1 MPVNANFPPL
11 TVENYKLL
19 PETGPRYQLI
29 QGDLYMA
36 PAPNRFHQEI
46 SRNLQFE
53 LHSYLKRNPIG
64 KLFNAPF
71 GVYLDEINVFQPDII
86 IVLNERLGILTE
98 EGAEGAP
105 HLVIEILSPKTRRL
119 DLVNKKQEYARAGVK
134 ELWIIDPEPR
144 TIMIHHL
151 LSTESKRS
159 GRSIKRIHSQPSC
172 CRDST
177 WSWQRFSR
185 DERER
190 LKNRSQVLVK
200 RMVMLSVARPGAA
213 RSAISLLPWEHQL
226 EIWTSS

>member
-1 MPVNANFPPL
+1 LGVPANTNFPPL

-64 KLFNAPF
+64 KLFDAPF
-71 GVYLDEINVFQPDII
+71 DVYLDEINVFQPDII

-98 EGAEGAP
+98 QGAEGAP
-105 HLVIEILSPKTRRL
+105 DLVVEILSPQTRRL
-119 DLVNKKQEYARAGVK
+119 DLLNKKQEYARAGVK

-144 TIMIHHL
+144 AIMIHQFASDGVENVRKVDEEDT
-151 LSTESKRS
+151 LST
-159 GRSIKRIHSQPSC
+159 
-172 CRDST
+172 D
-177 WSWQRFSR
+177 
-185 DERER
+185 
-190 LKNRSQVLVK
+190 
-200 RMVMLSVARPGAA
+200 
-213 RSAISLLPWEHQL
+213 LLPGFNLAVETIF
-226 EIWTSS
+226 ER

>member
-1 MPVNANFPPL
+1 MNTNFPPL

-53 LHSYLKRNPIG
+53 LHSYLKGNPIG
-64 KLFNAPF
+64 KLFDAPF
-71 GVYLDEINVFQPDII
+71 DVYLDEINVFQPDILV
-86 IVLNERLGILTE
+86 VLKERLGILTE

-105 HLVIEILSPKTRRL
+105 DLVIEILSPKTRRL

-144 TIMIHHL
+144 SLTIHQLISDGVEKIRQL
-151 LSTESKRS
+151 GKEDNLST
-159 GRSIKRIHSQPSC
+159 
-172 CRDST
+172 D
-177 WSWQRFSR
+177 
-185 DERER
+185 
-190 LKNRSQVLVK
+190 
-200 RMVMLSVARPGAA
+200 
-213 RSAISLLPWEHQL
+213 LLPGFNVAMETIF
-226 EIWTSS
+226 ER

>member
-1 MPVNANFPPL
+1 MPVNTNFPPL

-64 KLFNAPF
+64 KLFDAPF
-71 GVYLDEINVFQPDII
+71 DVYLDEINVFQPDII

-105 HLVIEILSPKTRRL
+105 ELVVEILSPKTRRL

-144 TIMIHHL
+144 IIMIHQFAPDGVEEIRKVDEAGT
-151 LSTESKRS
+151 LSTE
-159 GRSIKRIHSQPSC
+159 
-172 CRDST
+172 
-177 WSWQRFSR
+177 
-185 DERER
+185 
-190 LKNRSQVLVK
+190 
-200 RMVMLSVARPGAA
+200 
-213 RSAISLLPWEHQL
+213 LLPGLNLAVATIFER
-226 EIWTSS
+226 

>member
-1 MPVNANFPPL
+1 MPVNTKFPPL

-36 PAPNRFHQEI
+36 LAPNRFHQEI

-64 KLFNAPF
+64 KLFKAPF
-71 GVYLDEINVFQPDII
+71 DVYLDEFNVFQPDII
-86 IVLNERLGILTE
+86 IVLNERLEILTE

-105 HLVIEILSPKTRRL
+105 ELVVEILSPKTRRL

-144 TIMIHHL
+144 TIEIHQFTSTGIEEIRQVVEDDT
-151 LSTESKRS
+151 LSS
-159 GRSIKRIHSQPSC
+159 
-172 CRDST
+172 D
-177 WSWQRFSR
+177 
-185 DERER
+185 
-190 LKNRSQVLVK
+190 
-200 RMVMLSVARPGAA
+200 
-213 RSAISLLPWEHQL
+213 LLPGFNL
-226 EIWTSS
+226 DVAAIFDR

>member
-1 MPVNANFPPL
+1 MPVNTNFPPL

-53 LHSYLKRNPIG
+53 LHGYLKRNPIG

-71 GVYLDEINVFQPDII
+71 DVYLDETNVFQPDLI

-98 EGAEGAP
+98 AGAEGAP
-105 HLVIEILSPKTRRL
+105 ELVVEILSPKTRRL
-119 DLVNKKQEYARAGVK
+119 DLMNKKQEYARAGVK

-144 TIMIHHL
+144 SITIHEFASDGVETI
-151 LSTESKRS
+151 R
-159 GRSIKRIHSQPSC
+159 
-172 CRDST
+172 
-177 WSWQRFSR
+177 
-185 DERER
+185 
-190 LKNRSQVLVK
+190 
-200 RMVMLSVARPGAA
+200 
-213 RSAISLLPWEHQL
+213 QL
-226 EIWTSS
+226 EEEDILSSKKLPGFNLRLETIFER

>member
-1 MPVNANFPPL
+1 MPVNTNFPPL

-71 GVYLDEINVFQPDII
+71 DVYLDEINVFQPDII
-86 IVLNERLGILTE
+86 IVLKERLGILTE
-98 EGAEGAP
+98 EGAQGAP
-105 HLVIEILSPKTRRL
+105 DLVVEILSPKTRRL

-134 ELWIIDPEPR
+134 ELWIIDPETR
-144 TIMIHHL
+144 STNIHQFGFDGIEKIRQVNEEDT
-151 LSTESKRS
+151 LS
-159 GRSIKRIHSQPSC
+159 SQ
-172 CRDST
+172 
-177 WSWQRFSR
+177 
-185 DERER
+185 
-190 LKNRSQVLVK
+190 
-200 RMVMLSVARPGAA
+200 
-213 RSAISLLPWEHQL
+213 LLPGFDLAPATIFER
-226 EIWTSS
+226 

>member
-1 MPVNANFPPL
+1 MPVNTHFPPL

-64 KLFNAPF
+64 KIFNAPF
-71 GVYLDEINVFQPDII
+71 DVYLDEINVFQPDIL
-86 IVLNERLGILTE
+86 IVLNQQLGILTE

-105 HLVIEILSPKTRRL
+105 ELVVEILSPKTRRL
-119 DLVNKKQEYARAGVK
+119 DLVNKKLEYARAGVK

-144 TIMIHHL
+144 SLAIHQL
-151 LSTESKRS
+151 TSDGVEKIRQLGEGDNLST
-159 GRSIKRIHSQPSC
+159 
-172 CRDST
+172 D
-177 WSWQRFSR
+177 
-185 DERER
+185 
-190 LKNRSQVLVK
+190 
-200 RMVMLSVARPGAA
+200 
-213 RSAISLLPWEHQL
+213 LLPGFNVAVETIF
-226 EIWTSS
+226 ER

>member
-1 MPVNANFPPL
+1 MPANTNFPPL

-64 KLFNAPF
+64 KLFDAPF
-71 GVYLDEINVFQPDII
+71 DVYLDVNNVFQPDLIV
-86 IVLNERLGILTE
+86 VLNERLGILTE

-105 HLVIEILSPKTRRL
+105 ELVVEILSPKTRRL

-134 ELWIIDPEPR
+134 ELWIIDPDTR
-144 TIMIHHL
+144 GLMIHQFASDGVEKIRQVDEEDA
-151 LSTESKRS
+151 LST
-159 GRSIKRIHSQPSC
+159 
-172 CRDST
+172 D
-177 WSWQRFSR
+177 
-185 DERER
+185 
-190 LKNRSQVLVK
+190 
-200 RMVMLSVARPGAA
+200 
-213 RSAISLLPWEHQL
+213 LLPGFNLAMETIF
-226 EIWTSS
+226 ER

>member
-1 MPVNANFPPL
+1 MPVNTNFPPL

-64 KLFNAPF
+64 KLFGAPF
-71 GVYLDEINVFQPDII
+71 DVYLDETNVFQPDII
-86 IVLNERLGILTE
+86 IVLNKSLGILTE
-98 EGAEGAP
+98 EGAAGAP
-105 HLVIEILSPKTRRL
+105 ELIVEILSPRTRRL

-144 TIMIHHL
+144 AITIHEFASDGVEKIRQL
-151 LSTESKRS
+151 
-159 GRSIKRIHSQPSC
+159 
-172 CRDST
+172 
-177 WSWQRFSR
+177 
-185 DERER
+185 DE
-190 LKNRSQVLVK
+190 
-200 RMVMLSVARPGAA
+200 AA
-213 RSAISLLPWEHQL
+213 TLATALLPGFTLAAETIFQR
-226 EIWTSS
+226 